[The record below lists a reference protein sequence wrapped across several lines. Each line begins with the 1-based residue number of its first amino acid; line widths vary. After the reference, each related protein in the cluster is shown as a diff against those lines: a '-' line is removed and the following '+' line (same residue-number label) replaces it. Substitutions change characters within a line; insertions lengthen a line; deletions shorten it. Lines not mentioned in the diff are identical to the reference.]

1 MKTAPCLNVLWFGNL
16 QRKEF
21 DGTRANTAFGLD
33 GIGTLQPE
41 RRPSW
46 LEPSAASGGIRPEH
60 RQRQSLRFDGC
71 SDEALVR
78 ELKGFKNG
86 FADVN
91 GTRLHYVE
99 GGQGTPVILMP
110 GWPQTWWAFHKI
122 MPALAQNH
130 RVIAVDLRGMGTSSK
145 PEGGYDKKNMAVD
158 IRELLKSLGH
168 QRAHIVGHD
177 IGSHVAY
184 AFAAQ
189 FPEATLSTVY
199 LDVSALPA
207 SVADLKMVPA
217 KPLSGPFRDHFFIWW
232 FAFHQMDQLPEA
244 LIEGRAHIYLDWFW
258 KNLLYKQDALTQRDR
273 AVYANAYNT
282 PDGIRGGTA
291 GTRPSLRTSRTTLP
305 IRSRSTFLRWE
316 SAASAIPCW
325 SISCRPA
332 SSTRRWS
339 TFKRAATT
347 SPRKRP
353 IKSPISR

>member
-1 MKTAPCLNVLWFGNL
+1 MGLAQTRSSGLMALARCNLSAVLL
-16 QRKEF
+16 
-21 DGTRANTAFGLD
+21 GLS
-33 GIGTLQPE
+33 LLLPA
-41 RRPSW
+41 
-46 LEPSAASGGIRPEH
+46 AASAQTTDKGNPYA
-60 RQRQSLRFDGC
+60 SMDV

-122 MPALAQNH
+122 MPALARNH

-217 KPLSGPFRDHFFIWW
+217 KPLSGPFKDHFFIWW

-282 PDGIRGGTA
+282 PDGIRGGNGWYKA
-291 GTRPSLRTSRTTLP
+291 FPQDLEDNAAYPKQIDVPSLGIGGLGNPLLVDFMQARIVNP
-305 IRSRSTFLRWE
+305 QMVHIQE
-316 SAASAIPCW
+316 SGH
-325 SISCRPA
+325 
-332 SSTRRWS
+332 
-339 TFKRAATT
+339 
-347 SPRKRP
+347 
-353 IKSPISR
+353 

>member
-1 MKTAPCLNVLWFGNL
+1 M
-16 QRKEF
+16 
-21 DGTRANTAFGLD
+21 GLAQ
-33 GIGTLQPE
+33 T
-41 RRPSW
+41 RPSG
-46 LEPSAASGGIRPEH
+46 LMASARCNLSAVLLGLSLLLPVAASA
-60 RQRQSLRFDGC
+60 QSTDKGNPYASMDV

-282 PDGIRGGTA
+282 PDGIRGGNGWYKA
-291 GTRPSLRTSRTTLP
+291 FPQDLEDNAAYPKQIDVPSLGIGGLGNPLLVDFMQARIVNPQMVHIQESGHYIAEEAPDQVADLTLN
-305 IRSRSTFLRWE
+305 FLR
-316 SAASAIPCW
+316 SAERQS
-325 SISCRPA
+325 
-332 SSTRRWS
+332 RR
-339 TFKRAATT
+339 
-347 SPRKRP
+347 
-353 IKSPISR
+353 